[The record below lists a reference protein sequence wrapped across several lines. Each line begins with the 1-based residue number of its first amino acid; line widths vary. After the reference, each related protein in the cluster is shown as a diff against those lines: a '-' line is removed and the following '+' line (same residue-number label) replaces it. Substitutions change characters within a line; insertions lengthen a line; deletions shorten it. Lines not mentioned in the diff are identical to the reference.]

1 MAGKQA
7 DTSSA
12 PPRVIYA
19 LVAAGIVI
27 AVIVLYSQFRPGRT
41 PQVSA
46 SHAEGLGPVLV
57 RQCTSCKKVFECS
70 MDEAHA
76 KGYLDIEGIRL
87 VDKGKTCPACGK
99 DTLEIAQKCPRDGT
113 VFIPDLSQGPD
124 SKAARCPKCGW
135 NPYPQ

>member
-1 MAGKQA
+1 MPRKEVNA
-7 DTSSA
+7 SSA
-12 PPRVIYA
+12 PSRLIYA
-19 LVAAGIVI
+19 LGVAAIL
-27 AVIVLYSQFRPGRT
+27 AAAIVLYAQFRGGRA

-46 SHAEGLGPVLV
+46 SHAEGLGPVLI

-70 MDEAHA
+70 MDEARA
-76 KGYLDIEGIRL
+76 KGYLDLEGIRL
-87 VDKGKTCPACGK
+87 VDMGKKCPACGK
-99 DTLEIAQKCPRDGT
+99 DTLEIAQKCPHDGT